1 LAPDAPVTTTSDRAL
16 ARVRTRLTLWYAGTF
31 TVILVLLGIGLFATV
46 RTQLSQALDDSLS
59 SATLE
64 LTRVAGSREFQSAGD
79 SALFDAVDELRIPQR
94 TLYLLDAK
102 GRPLVPTEAD
112 PWIQQ
117 SALNAAKAG
126 ISSSRYDTPDDRTL
140 RLEARRFRDA
150 HGRTLIAAAIADQ
163 YELEDRYTAL
173 IGAFTA
179 AALIAIVLVAV
190 GGWILARQSTAPIE
204 ANFANMR
211 RFMADAAHQ
220 LKTPVAILRANADIA
235 LQRPR
240 DADDYRV
247 ALKSVES
254 ESQRLGSI
262 VDRMLMLARADAGAG
277 VSEKRRVYLDDIAS
291 DCIGAAGS
299 MAERKNVSIDVEA
312 FEETPVLADVALVRE
327 LFVILLDNAIKY
339 TKPGGSIRVRVE
351 MVAGSPTIRISDSG
365 VGIKP
370 ADLPRV
376 FDRFYRGERGRS
388 DHDGAGLGLSIAR
401 WIAEEHHATIAI
413 QSEPDNGT
421 SVSVTFPQNS

>member
-1 LAPDAPVTTTSDRAL
+1 LAPDAPVMTTGDRAL

-31 TVILVLLGIGLFATV
+31 TVILALLGVGLFVTV
-46 RTQLSQALDDSLS
+46 RTQLSRALDDSLS
-59 SATLE
+59 AATLE

-102 GRPLVPTEAD
+102 GHPLVPTEAD

-126 ISSSRYDTPDDRTL
+126 ISNSRYDTPDDRTL

-179 AALIAIVLVAV
+179 AALIAIVLVAF

-247 ALKSVES
+247 ALKSVET

-277 VSEKRRVYLDDIAS
+277 VPEKRRVYLDDIAS

-299 MAERKNVSIDVEA
+299 MAERKNISIDVEA
-312 FEETPVLADVALVRE
+312 FEETPVMADVALVRE
-327 LFVILLDNAIKY
+327 LIVILLDNAIKY

-370 ADLPRV
+370 SDLPRV

-421 SVSVTFPQNS
+421 SVSVTFPQIS

>member
-1 LAPDAPVTTTSDRAL
+1 MTTGDPAL
-16 ARVRTRLTLWYAGTF
+16 ARVRTRLTFWYAGTF
-31 TVILVLLGIGLFATV
+31 TVILALLGIGLFVTL
-46 RTQLSQALDDSLS
+46 RTQLSRALDDSLS
-59 SATLE
+59 AATLE

-79 SALFDAVDELRIPQR
+79 SALLDAVDELRIPQR

-102 GRPLVPTEAD
+102 GHPLVPTEAD

-117 SALNAAKAG
+117 SALDAAKAG
-126 ISSSRYDTPDDRTL
+126 ISNSRYDTPDDRTL
-140 RLEARRFRDA
+140 RLEARRFQDA

-179 AALIAIVLVAV
+179 AALIAIVLVGF

-240 DADDYRV
+240 DADEYRI
-247 ALKSVES
+247 ALKSVET

-277 VSEKRRVYLDDIAS
+277 VPEKRRVYLDDIAS

-299 MAERKNVSIDVEA
+299 MAERKNISVDVEA
-312 FEETPVLADVALVRE
+312 FDETPVMADVALVRE
-327 LFVILLDNAIKY
+327 LIVILLDNAIKY
-339 TKPGGSIRVRVE
+339 TKPGGSVRVRVE
-351 MVAGSPTIRISDSG
+351 MVSGNPTIRISDSG

-370 ADLPRV
+370 TDLPRV

-413 QSEPDNGT
+413 QSEPDSGT
-421 SVSVTFPQNS
+421 SVSVTFPQIS

>member
-1 LAPDAPVTTTSDRAL
+1 MTTGDRAL
-16 ARVRTRLTLWYAGTF
+16 ARVRSRLTFWYAGTF
-31 TVILVLLGIGLFATV
+31 TVILALLGVGLFVTV
-46 RTQLSQALDDSLS
+46 RTQLSRALDDSLS
-59 SATLE
+59 AATLE

-102 GRPLVPTEAD
+102 GHPLVPTEAD

-126 ISSSRYDTPDDRTL
+126 ISNSRYDTPDDRTL

-179 AALIAIVLVAV
+179 AALIAIVLVAF

-247 ALKSVES
+247 ALKSVET

-277 VSEKRRVYLDDIAS
+277 VPEKRRVYLDDIAS

-299 MAERKNVSIDVEA
+299 MAERKNISIDVEA
-312 FEETPVLADVALVRE
+312 FEETPVMADVALVRE
-327 LFVILLDNAIKY
+327 LIVILLDNAIKY

-351 MVAGSPTIRISDSG
+351 MVSGSPTIRISDSG

-370 ADLPRV
+370 SDLPRV

-421 SVSVTFPQNS
+421 SVSVTFPQIHEKV